1 MTWKNARK
9 YCKSKNANADLA
21 EIHNAET
28 NAFLSNIGKQ
38 KSSSRYWIGGSDE
51 SEVQTIQYSFLCQSS
66 TNVSCDF
73 SSRQELG
80 YGKEVVYLLGIQNG
94 TMEAQIMVME
104 IDIILNSGQVVMV
117 HGLIGQKMIII
128 LQFAKYFRHF

>member
-1 MTWKNARK
+1 M
-9 YCKSKNANADLA
+9 
-21 EIHNAET
+21 
-28 NAFLSNIGKQ
+28 
-38 KSSSRYWIGGSDE
+38 
-51 SEVQTIQYSFLCQSS
+51 
-66 TNVSCDF
+66 
-73 SSRQELG
+73 
-80 YGKEVVYLLGIQNG
+80 VYLLGIQNG

>member
-28 NAFLSNIGKQ
+28 NAFLSGIGKQ

-66 TNVSCDF
+66 TNVSCNF
-73 SSRQELG
+73 FSRQELG
-80 YGKEVVYLLGIQNG
+80 YGKEVVCLLNIQIGEVVNQITDMEMNITLDSGLEMVNG
-94 TMEAQIMVME
+94 
-104 IDIILNSGQVVMV
+104 
-117 HGLIGQKMIII
+117 MISQMAKSIF
-128 LQFAKYFRHF
+128 QFAKYFRHF